1 MPIPASWIVAIN
13 PRLIQPGG
21 TDLEFNGLILTK
33 NPIMPLSSIA
43 IEFTTADAVGS
54 YFGLN
59 SEEYELATGYF
70 LGYNNSFMKPKRLM
84 FGARIDTARA
94 AFLRGAKYTGTLAEL
109 KAVSDGAM
117 SITIDDTACAISAV
131 NLSTADSFSAVAE
144 LIQTA
149 LATELAATTCAYSSL
164 TGAFQITSPSTGE
177 NSTIT
182 FASPGTGGGTDL
194 SALLNLTAAAGAVLS
209 QGSDVLAPAANMQA
223 LKKQTQNWVTF
234 CTIWEAQ
241 ADEAIAFAQWASG
254 QGVDYLYI
262 PWSTDP
268 LLVQQGSTT
277 SIADT
282 LDKAEVG
289 ATSLVWENVNTAVF
303 VLGMLASIDW
313 NRWQGTISTAFKKQ
327 DGLAATVTDE
337 TTANLLEN
345 KKCNY
350 IGKFATRNDDFT
362 FFYNGAMFGDYK
374 WIDTY
379 INAIWLKNVMQVA
392 IMNGLVSAGRVPY
405 NERGY
410 TLIRAW
416 LQDPI
421 NRAVKNGCID
431 TGVVLSESQKAQ
443 VTNEAGLDISNEL
456 WINGY
461 YIQVEDAGAQVR
473 VTRDSPNV
481 SVWYCYAGSVNRVTV
496 ASVALV

>member
-1 MPIPASWIVAIN
+1 
-13 PRLIQPGG
+13 
-21 TDLEFNGLILTK
+21 
-33 NPIMPLSSIA
+33 
-43 IEFTTADAVGS
+43 
-54 YFGLN
+54 
-59 SEEYELATGYF
+59 
-70 LGYNNSFMKPKRLM
+70 
-84 FGARIDTARA
+84 
-94 AFLRGAKYTGTLAEL
+94 
-109 KAVSDGAM
+109 
-117 SITIDDTACAISAV
+117 
-131 NLSTADSFSAVAE
+131 
-144 LIQTA
+144 
-149 LATELAATTCAYSSL
+149 
-164 TGAFQITSPSTGE
+164 
-177 NSTIT
+177 
-182 FASPGTGGGTDL
+182 
-194 SALLNLTAAAGAVLS
+194 
-209 QGSDVLAPAANMQA
+209 
-223 LKKQTQNWVTF
+223 
-234 CTIWEAQ
+234 
-241 ADEAIAFAQWASG
+241 
-254 QGVDYLYI
+254 
-262 PWSTDP
+262 
-268 LLVQQGSTT
+268 
-277 SIADT
+277 
-282 LDKAEVG
+282 
-289 ATSLVWENVNTAVF
+289 
-303 VLGMLASIDW
+303 MLASIDW

-481 SVWYCYAGSVNRVTV
+481 SVWYTYAGSVNRVTV
-496 ASVALV
+496 ASTMLA

>member
-1 MPIPASWIVAIN
+1 
-13 PRLIQPGG
+13 
-21 TDLEFNGLILTK
+21 
-33 NPIMPLSSIA
+33 
-43 IEFTTADAVGS
+43 
-54 YFGLN
+54 
-59 SEEYELATGYF
+59 
-70 LGYNNSFMKPKRLM
+70 
-84 FGARIDTARA
+84 
-94 AFLRGAKYTGTLAEL
+94 
-109 KAVSDGAM
+109 
-117 SITIDDTACAISAV
+117 
-131 NLSTADSFSAVAE
+131 
-144 LIQTA
+144 
-149 LATELAATTCAYSSL
+149 
-164 TGAFQITSPSTGE
+164 
-177 NSTIT
+177 
-182 FASPGTGGGTDL
+182 
-194 SALLNLTAAAGAVLS
+194 
-209 QGSDVLAPAANMQA
+209 
-223 LKKQTQNWVTF
+223 
-234 CTIWEAQ
+234 
-241 ADEAIAFAQWASG
+241 
-254 QGVDYLYI
+254 
-262 PWSTDP
+262 
-268 LLVQQGSTT
+268 
-277 SIADT
+277 
-282 LDKAEVG
+282 
-289 ATSLVWENVNTAVF
+289 
-303 VLGMLASIDW
+303 MLASIDW

-405 NERGY
+405 NARGY

-473 VTRDSPNV
+473 VIRDSPNV
-481 SVWYCYAGSVNRVTV
+481 SVWYTYAGSVNRVTV
-496 ASVALV
+496 ASTMLA